1 MYITVIDFFRNKITI
16 NKVEKIEDN
25 TDIEEL
31 IMSVYPDYRESECN
45 YMISSNL
52 IVEQVL

>member
-1 MYITVIDFFRNKITI
+1 MYITVIDFFRNKIII
-16 NKVEKIEDN
+16 NKVENIEDN

>member
-1 MYITVIDFFRNKITI
+1 MYITVIDFCRSKITI
-16 NKVEKIEDN
+16 NKIEKIEDN
-25 TDIEEL
+25 ADIEEL
-31 IMSVYPDYRESECN
+31 ILSVYPDYRESECN

>member
-1 MYITVIDFFRNKITI
+1 MYITVINFCRSKIVI

-31 IMSVYPDYRESECN
+31 IMSVYPDYKESECN

>member
-1 MYITVIDFFRNKITI
+1 MYITVIDFCRSKII
-16 NKVEKIEDN
+16 IHKIEKIEDN
-25 TDIEEL
+25 ADIEEL
-31 IMSVYPDYRESECN
+31 ILFVYPDYRESECN

>member
-1 MYITVIDFFRNKITI
+1 MYITVIDFFKNKITI

-25 TDIEEL
+25 ADIEEL

>member
-1 MYITVIDFFRNKITI
+1 MYITVIDFCRSKIAI
-16 NKVEKIEDN
+16 HKIEKIEDN
-25 TDIEEL
+25 ADIEEL

>member
-1 MYITVIDFFRNKITI
+1 MYITVIDFFKNKITI
-16 NKVEKIEDN
+16 NKVENIEDN
-25 TDIEEL
+25 VDIEDL

>member
-1 MYITVIDFFRNKITI
+1 MYITVIDFFRSKITI
-16 NKVEKIEDN
+16 NKVDKIEDN
-25 TDIEEL
+25 ADIEEL
-31 IMSVYPDYRESECN
+31 ILNVYPDYKESECN

>member
-1 MYITVIDFFRNKITI
+1 MYITVIDYCRSKITI
-16 NKVEKIEDN
+16 SKIEKIEDN
-25 TDIEEL
+25 ADIEEL
-31 IMSVYPDYRESECN
+31 ILSVYPDYIESECN

>member
-1 MYITVIDFFRNKITI
+1 MYITVIDFLKNKITI
-16 NKVEKIEDN
+16 NKVENIEDN
-25 TDIEEL
+25 VDIEEL
-31 IMSVYPDYRESECN
+31 ILSVYPDYRESECN

>member
-1 MYITVIDFFRNKITI
+1 MYITVIDFFRNKIII

-25 TDIEEL
+25 ADIEEL
-31 IMSVYPDYRESECN
+31 IMSEYPDYRESECN

>member
-1 MYITVIDFFRNKITI
+1 MYITVIDFCRSKITI
-16 NKVEKIEDN
+16 SKIEKIEDN
-25 TDIEEL
+25 ADIEEL
-31 IMSVYPDYRESECN
+31 IMSVYPDYKESECN

>member
-1 MYITVIDFFRNKITI
+1 MYITIIDFCRSKITI
-16 NKVEKIEDN
+16 NKIEKIEDN
-25 TDIEEL
+25 EDIEEL
-31 IMSVYPDYRESECN
+31 ILSVYPDYKESECN

>member
-1 MYITVIDFFRNKITI
+1 MYITVIDFCRSKITI
-16 NKVEKIEDN
+16 SKIDKIEDN
-25 TDIEEL
+25 ADIEEL

>member
-1 MYITVIDFFRNKITI
+1 MYITVIDFCRSKITI
-16 NKVEKIEDN
+16 SKIEKIEDN
-25 TDIEEL
+25 ANIEEL

>member
-1 MYITVIDFFRNKITI
+1 MYITVIDFFRNKIII

-25 TDIEEL
+25 ADIEEL

-52 IVEQVL
+52 IVEQIL

>member
-1 MYITVIDFFRNKITI
+1 MYITVIDFFRSKIFI

-25 TDIEEL
+25 ADIEEL
-31 IMSVYPDYRESECN
+31 IMSVYPDYKESECN

>member
-1 MYITVIDFFRNKITI
+1 MYITVIDFCRSKITI
-16 NKVEKIEDN
+16 SKIEKIEDN
-25 TDIEEL
+25 ADIEEL
-31 IMSVYPDYRESECN
+31 IISVYPDYRESECN

>member
-1 MYITVIDFFRNKITI
+1 MYITVIDFFKNKITI
-16 NKVEKIEDN
+16 NKVENIEDN
-25 TDIEEL
+25 VDIEDL

-52 IVEQVL
+52 IIEQVL

>member
-1 MYITVIDFFRNKITI
+1 MYITIIDFFRSKITI

-31 IMSVYPDYRESECN
+31 ILSVYPDYKESECN
-45 YMISSNL
+45 YMISPNL
-52 IVEQVL
+52 IVEQIL

>member
-1 MYITVIDFFRNKITI
+1 MYITVIDFCRSKII
-16 NKVEKIEDN
+16 IHKIEKIEDN
-25 TDIEEL
+25 ADIEEL
-31 IMSVYPDYRESECN
+31 ILSVYPDYRESECN

>member
-1 MYITVIDFFRNKITI
+1 MYITVIDFCRSKIII

-31 IMSVYPDYRESECN
+31 IMSVYPDYKESECN

>member
-1 MYITVIDFFRNKITI
+1 MYITVIDFFKNKITI
-16 NKVEKIEDN
+16 NKVENIEDN
-25 TDIEEL
+25 ADIEDL

>member
-1 MYITVIDFFRNKITI
+1 MYITVIDFFKNKITI

-25 TDIEEL
+25 VDIEDL

-52 IVEQVL
+52 IIEQVL

>member
-1 MYITVIDFFRNKITI
+1 MYITVIDFCRSKITI
-16 NKVEKIEDN
+16 NKIEKIEDN
-25 TDIEEL
+25 ADIEEL
-31 IMSVYPDYRESECN
+31 IISVYPDYKESECN

>member
-1 MYITVIDFFRNKITI
+1 MYITVIDFFRSKITI

-31 IMSVYPDYRESECN
+31 ILSVYPDYKESECN

-52 IVEQVL
+52 IIEQVL

>member
-1 MYITVIDFFRNKITI
+1 MYITVIDFCRSKITI
-16 NKVEKIEDN
+16 NKIEKIEN
-25 TDIEEL
+25 NADIEEL
-31 IMSVYPDYRESECN
+31 ILSVYPDYRESECN

>member
-1 MYITVIDFFRNKITI
+1 MYITVIDFCRSKITI
-16 NKVEKIEDN
+16 SKIEKIEDN
-25 TDIEEL
+25 ADIEEL

>member
-1 MYITVIDFFRNKITI
+1 MYITVIDFCRSKITI
-16 NKVEKIEDN
+16 IKIEKIEDN

>member
-1 MYITVIDFFRNKITI
+1 MYITVIDFFKNKITI

-25 TDIEEL
+25 VDIEDL

>member
-1 MYITVIDFFRNKITI
+1 MYITVIDFCRSKITI
-16 NKVEKIEDN
+16 HKIEKIEDN
-25 TDIEEL
+25 ADIEEL

>member
-1 MYITVIDFFRNKITI
+1 MYITVIDFCRSKITI

-25 TDIEEL
+25 ADIEEL
-31 IMSVYPDYRESECN
+31 IMSVYPDYKESECN

-52 IVEQVL
+52 IVEQIL

>member
-1 MYITVIDFFRNKITI
+1 MYITVIDFFKNKITI

-25 TDIEEL
+25 ADIEEL
-31 IMSVYPDYRESECN
+31 IMSVYPDYKESECN

-52 IVEQVL
+52 IVEQIL

>member
-1 MYITVIDFFRNKITI
+1 MYITVIDFCRSKITI
-16 NKVEKIEDN
+16 NKIEKIEDN
-25 TDIEEL
+25 VDIEEL
-31 IMSVYPDYRESECN
+31 IMSIYPDYKESECN